1 MSQAWAEEGM
11 ATATDDYLTVD
22 ADRRLRRLLELVHME
37 QLAVGTG
44 VLPLEEVYFH
54 LDRFAESELEVLPL
68 SLDDARLERVLRAMP
83 GWRAVVGGWRIE
95 ETDVTESIQ
104 QQRLRERRAE
114 ADAPVVA
121 TRRLRALVELLC
133 EPAYARAELPWSC
146 SSSPTCAP
154 PSCSSWT

>member
-1 MSQAWAEEGM
+1 
-11 ATATDDYLTVD
+11 
-22 ADRRLRRLLELVHME
+22 ME

-154 PSCSSWT
+154 PSCCLGSACTAKPLARAQQ